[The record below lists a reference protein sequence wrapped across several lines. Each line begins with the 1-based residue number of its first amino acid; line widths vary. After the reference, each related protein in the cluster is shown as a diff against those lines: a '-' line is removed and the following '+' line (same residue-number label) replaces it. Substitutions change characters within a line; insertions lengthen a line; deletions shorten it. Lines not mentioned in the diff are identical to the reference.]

1 MTERKPILCLDFDGV
16 LHSYVSGWKG
26 ADVVADPPVPGWLD
40 FLRAA
45 VERFDVQV
53 FSSRSNQD
61 GGIDAMQ
68 AWLRVWALEEAKQNR
83 SLRPAALLAVLDRIK
98 WPLEKPAAM
107 VTIDDRAITFSGRW
121 PDVDWLLDFKP
132 WNKP

>member
-1 MTERKPILCLDFDGV
+1 MSDRKPILCLDFDGV

-26 ADVVADPPVPGWLD
+26 ADVVDDPPVPGWLA
-40 FLRAA
+40 FLAEA

-53 FSSRSNQD
+53 FSSRTNQA

-68 AWLRVWALEEAKQNR
+68 AALREWALEEVKQDR
-83 SLRPAALLAVLDRIK
+83 KLRPATVLAVLDRIK

-107 VTIDDRAITFSGRW
+107 VTLDDRAINFNGRW
-121 PDVDWLLDFKP
+121 PNVDWLLDFKP

>member
-1 MTERKPILCLDFDGV
+1 MSDRKPILCLDFDGV

-26 ADVVADPPVPGWLD
+26 ADVVSDPPVPGWLA
-40 FLRAA
+40 FLTAA
-45 VERFDVQV
+45 VDRFDVQV
-53 FSSRSNQD
+53 FSSRSNQA

-68 AWLRVWALEEAKQNR
+68 AYLRVWALEEAKQKR
-83 SLRPAALLAVLDRIK
+83 DLRPATVLAVLDRIK
-98 WPLEKPAAM
+98 WPLEKPPAM
-107 VTIDDRAITFSGRW
+107 VTIDDRAVTFSGTW